1 MNSDALFQA
10 YYSQYRTVAQIP
22 ASTDDEYT
30 IWLAL
35 ANEAINR
42 WANYD
47 GTYWK
52 ELFTSPVLED
62 DTGTIELGVTQYDA
76 PDDFKEAGGFLKI
89 IDSNG
94 NTVRSYPIIDPQ
106 EAQFKTDN
114 SLYVYFSG
122 NPSDGYTL
130 NVNPAP
136 DSSIDG
142 MVMNYIYY
150 KTPSLFTGSS
160 SISEMSQP
168 YFIVHRAL
176 ANRFRGSRNPYYDS
190 AKEDA
195 EDVLKTMQ
203 MDNNSGSWAN
213 PWKLQ
218 DNSGSVW
225 GQSSQNSFGV

>member
-1 MNSDALFQA
+1 MNSDQLFAA
-10 YYSQYRTVAQIP
+10 YYTQYRVVAQIP
-22 ASTDDEYT
+22 NSADDEYI
-30 IWLAL
+30 IWLSL

-62 DTGTIELGVTQYDA
+62 DTNNIELGTIQYDA

-94 NTVRSYPIIDPQ
+94 NTVRSYPIIEPQ
-106 EAQFKTDN
+106 EAQFKTDAAK
-114 SLYVYFSG
+114 YCYFSG
-122 NPSDGYTL
+122 NAVDGYTL

-136 DSSIDG
+136 DSAIDG
-142 MVMNYIYY
+142 MAMNYIYY

-160 SISEMSQP
+160 SISEMTQP

-176 ANRFRGSRNPYYDS
+176 ANRFRGSRNPYYTS
-190 AKEDA
+190 AKNDA
-195 EDVLKTMQ
+195 EDILRTMQ
-203 MDNNSGSWAN
+203 MDNNSGSFAN

-218 DNSGSVW
+218 DNTGSVW